1 MVEKLEYQKNQM
13 KRLTNSEGGWIIN
26 EPPRRKI

>member
-1 MVEKLEYQKNQM
+1 MVKRLEYQKNQM
-13 KRLTNSEGGWIIN
+13 KRLTNSEGGWSN